1 MFVKAF
7 DEKTFETLKSEH
19 SSLKSLSGRGI
30 ASIDILSPEKA
41 TPNGCA
47 VNVASAACAVFLE
60 VRGHIQP
67 EDEIAKAQKKLKAA
81 SESAAKQRKVMSE
94 PEWIEKVSPAVQE
107 VEKARLEEYLAQKR
121 NYEQSIQ
128 QFEKLKLDG

>member
-1 MFVKAF
+1 MAF
-7 DEKTFETLKSEH
+7 DETTFKTLGSEH
-19 SSLKSLSGRGI
+19 SSVRSLSGRDI
-30 ASIDILSPEKA
+30 ASIDILSPDKA

-67 EDEIAKAQKKLKAA
+67 EDEIAKAQKKLKTA
-81 SESAAKQRKVMSE
+81 SEGAAKQRKVMSD
-94 PEWIEKVSPAVQE
+94 PDWVEKVSPAVQE
-107 VEKARLEEYLAQKR
+107 IEKARLEEYLAQER